1 MLNRLFLSA
10 GIDDIDNILGGCTT
24 HFATILIKKIYK
36 YGGFLLDYP
45 RLIRLNPNIPWKTRG
60 NGAVAIEFSIKK
72 SLYNDFLNDVKRSII
87 EYIGLEGSSPASTQP
102 ALVVVDNIKLN
113 KSDDLSTFLY
123 HFSQY
128 ATYSIVSRKSLDEA
142 LVKLS
147 DIIIDTYTPLGKR
160 GLVGSLAA
168 IGNVLPYDYTYEL
181 ILYRN
186 LSKRGERF
194 DKDTE
199 GKIINFFKKIEKIDS
214 FAHIDYESN
223 KLLISPKGPDPV
235 IFGIRGENPSTLYN
249 MFKKILKAIKLDF
262 ESWLIYVT
270 NQGTGEHL
278 YNASMDTKLT
288 GYRQYYRHLKVF
300 NHPSYLEGAHL
311 YLPTKNGESDI
322 KGLIYYESGRM
333 KEYGSMLNNGDE
345 VILGGALKFSEDPS
359 YRLALNT
366 ELIELINKSVLY
378 DIKPICPRCSVK
390 MVSMGSDKG
399 YVCKKCKYR
408 VSETSLNFINQS
420 DNVFPSILLPPLRSI
435 RHLSKPLKRYCR
447 EKYHRVKGIRS
458 IKFMWLNDL

>member
-1 MLNRLFLSA
+1 MFNRLFLSV
-10 GIDDIDNILGGCTT
+10 GIDDIDSILGGCTT

-72 SLYNDFLNDVKRSII
+72 SLYNDFLDDIKRDIM

-102 ALVVVDNIKLN
+102 ALVIIDNTKLN
-113 KSDDLSTFLY
+113 RSNDLSTFLY
-123 HFSQY
+123 NFSQY
-128 ATYSIVSRKSLDEA
+128 ATYSIVPRKLLDEA
-142 LVKLS
+142 LAKLS
-147 DIIIDTYTPLGKR
+147 DVIIDIYTPLGKR

-168 IGNVLPYDYTYEL
+168 IGNILPYDYTYEL

-186 LSKRGERF
+186 LSRRGERF

-199 GKIINFFKKIEKIDS
+199 RKMINFFKKIERMDS
-214 FAHIDYESN
+214 FAHIDHESN

-235 IFGIRGENPSTLYN
+235 IFGIRGDNPNILYN

-278 YNASMDTKLT
+278 YNASRDTKLI
-288 GYRQYYRHLKVF
+288 GYRQYYRYSKVF
-300 NHPSYLEGAHL
+300 NYPSYLEGSHL
-311 YLPTKNGESDI
+311 YLPTKIGENDI
-322 KGLIYYESGRM
+322 KALIYYESGRM
-333 KEYGSMLNNGDE
+333 REYGSMFVNGDE
-345 VILGGALKFSEDPS
+345 IILGGALKPSEDPS
-359 YRLALNT
+359 YMLVLNT
-366 ELIELINKSVLY
+366 ELVVPVNKLISY
-378 DIKPICPRCSVK
+378 DTKPICPRCSVK
-390 MVSMGSDKG
+390 MVSMGFDKG

-408 VSETSLNFINQS
+408 ISNSPLYSVSQS

-435 RHLSKPLKRYCR
+435 RHLSKPLKRYSR
-447 EKYHRVKGIRS
+447 EKYRRVKGIRS